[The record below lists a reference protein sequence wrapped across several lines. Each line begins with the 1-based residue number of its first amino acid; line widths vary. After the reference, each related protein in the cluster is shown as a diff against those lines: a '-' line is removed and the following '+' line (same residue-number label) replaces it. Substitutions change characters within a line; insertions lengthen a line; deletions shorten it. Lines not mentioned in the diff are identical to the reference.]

1 MKRPGAFS
9 IAAGLALA
17 LALAACSGSAA
28 PATGSGSGSSSA
40 PAGPV
45 NRTFTYATSAVV
57 MDDGWDPAT
66 EYSDGIIA
74 MSEMYETLT
83 RYDPATHK
91 VKPLLATSWSSSK
104 NGLTWTF
111 QLRKGVKFHTGR
123 LLTAQAA
130 KAAIDRTIK
139 LAGGAAYVW
148 DAVKKIDATG
158 PGTLVFHLKYAS
170 PLDLE
175 ASADYSAYIYD
186 TKAAGS
192 GSLTK
197 WFSTPHDAGTGPYT
211 VQQWNKGQEFE
222 VTQTQF
228 PGYWGGWKGSH
239 FTRIVFRVVTQD
251 TTAVQLLRSGQVSF
265 VEQMAPAL
273 FSSLRGAPGVKL
285 VTADSWQNL
294 LGQLNAKTLSLP
306 ERQAIL
312 YGINYN
318 GIAAALKGAAT
329 VPSGLV
335 PDGLFGH
342 FGSSSLPN
350 YTYDPAKATSLL
362 NSIGYGPGKKPLNLS
377 LTYTSGDSNEQVVA
391 TLMKS
396 SLAKLNINLRTTAL
410 AWPTQW
416 GKAKSANAAQRQD
429 IFFEYWWPDY
439 ADPYSWFVNLLETEK
454 QPYFNLS
461 YYSNPG
467 LDKQINKVETLVATD
482 RTAGQALYKSMQTT
496 VLQQAP
502 LTVLYND
509 TYQYAMSSGFTGF
522 TSNPAYPNVV
532 FVHDLTPT
540 GP

>member
-1 MKRPGAFS
+1 MKRPGALLS
-9 IAAGLALA
+9 AAGLALA
-17 LALAACSGSAA
+17 LGAAACSSGGA
-28 PATGSGSGSSSA
+28 PSSTSGSGSAA

-45 NRTFTYATSAVV
+45 NRTFTYDTTAPV

-66 EYSDGIIA
+66 EYSDAIIA
-74 MSEMYETLT
+74 MSNMYETLT
-83 RYDPATHK
+83 RYDPATHQ

-111 QLRKGVKFHTGR
+111 QLRQGVKFHTGR
-123 LLTAQAA
+123 LMTAQAA
-130 KAAIDRTIK
+130 KAAIERTIK
-139 LAGGAAYVW
+139 LNGGAAYVW
-148 DAVKKIDATG
+148 GAVKSIDTPG
-158 PGTLVFHLKYAS
+158 PDTLVFHLRYPS

-175 ASADYSAYIYD
+175 TSADYSAYIYD

-197 WFSTPHDAGTGPYT
+197 WLNTPHDAGTGPYT
-211 VQQWNKGQEFE
+211 VQTWNKGQEFE

-239 FTRIVFRVVTQD
+239 FTKVVYRVVTQD
-251 TTAVQLLRSGQVSF
+251 TTSVQLLRSGQVSF

-273 FSSLRGAPGVKL
+273 WDSLRGTPGVRL
-285 VTADSWQNL
+285 VSAASWQNL
-294 LGQLNAKTLSLP
+294 LGQLNAKALSLP

-318 GIAAALKGAAT
+318 GIVAALKGAAT
-329 VPSGLV
+329 LSSGLV

-350 YTYDPAKATSLL
+350 YRYDPAKAASLL

-377 LTYTSGDSNEQVVA
+377 LTYTQGDSNEQVVA

-396 SLAKLNINLRTTAL
+396 SLAKLNINLSIQSL

-416 GKAKSANAAQRQD
+416 GKAKSANPAQHQD

-439 ADPYSWFVNLLETEK
+439 ADPYSWFVNLVETEK

-467 LDKQINKVETLVATD
+467 LDKQINRVETLVATN
-482 RTAGQALYKSMQTT
+482 RTAGQQLYKSMQETI
-496 VLQQAP
+496 LQQAP

-540 GP
+540 GS

>member
-1 MKRPGAFS
+1 MKRPGALLS
-9 IAAGLALA
+9 AAGLALA
-17 LALAACSGSAA
+17 LGAAACSSGA
-28 PATGSGSGSSSA
+28 PSSSSGSGSAA

-45 NRTFTYATSAVV
+45 NRTFTYDTAFPV

-66 EYSDGIIA
+66 EYSDAIIA
-74 MSEMYETLT
+74 MSNMYETLT

-91 VKPLLATSWSSSK
+91 VMPLLATSWSSSK

-111 QLRKGVKFHTGR
+111 HLRQGVKFHTGR
-123 LLTAQAA
+123 LMTAQAA
-130 KAAIDRTIK
+130 KAAIERTIK
-139 LAGGAAYVW
+139 LNGGAAYVW
-148 DAVKKIDATG
+148 GAVRSIDATG
-158 PGTLVFHLKYAS
+158 PDTLVFHLRYPS

-186 TKAAGS
+186 TKAAGG

-197 WFSTPHDAGTGPYT
+197 WLNTPHDAGTGPYT
-211 VQQWNKGQEFE
+211 VQTWNKGQEFE

-239 FTRIVFRVVTQD
+239 FTKVVYRVVTQD
-251 TTAVQLLRSGQVSF
+251 TTSVQLLRSGQVSF

-273 FSSLRGAPGVKL
+273 WESLRGAPGVHL
-285 VTADSWQNL
+285 VTAASWQNL
-294 LGQLNAKTLSLP
+294 LGQLNAKALSLP

-318 GIAAALKGAAT
+318 GIVAALKGAAT
-329 VPSGLV
+329 LSSGLV

-350 YTYDPAKATSLL
+350 YHYDPAKAASLL

-377 LTYTSGDSNEQVVA
+377 LTYTQGDSNEQVVA
-391 TLMKS
+391 TLVKS
-396 SLAKLNINLRTTAL
+396 SLAKLNINLSIQSL

-416 GKAKSANAAQRQD
+416 GKAKSANPAQHQD

-461 YYSNPG
+461 YYSNPA
-467 LDKQINKVETLVATD
+467 LDKQINRVETLVATN
-482 RTAGQALYKSMQTT
+482 RTAGQQLYKSMQETI
-496 VLQQAP
+496 LQQAP

-540 GP
+540 GS